1 MKRQAQPGDL
11 YVTGSAPKMTWL
23 TGSALKMTWLVVSH
37 IVPTEIMDQSGMAR
51 GDRCRLALVTI
62 EHRDKAPSQR
72 LVSVTGLDDVD
83 DDDGSWTIIRACP

>member
-11 YVTGSAPKMTWL
+11 YVTGST
-23 TGSALKMTWLVVSH
+23 LKMTWLVVSR

-51 GDRCRLALVTI
+51 GDRCRLALVTT
-62 EHRDKAPSQR
+62 ERRGKAPSQR